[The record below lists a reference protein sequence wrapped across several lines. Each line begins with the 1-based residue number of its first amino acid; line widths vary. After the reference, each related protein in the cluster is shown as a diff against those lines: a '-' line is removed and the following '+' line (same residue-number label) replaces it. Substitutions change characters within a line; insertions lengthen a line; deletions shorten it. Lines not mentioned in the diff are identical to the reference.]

1 MNKFQ
6 LYRLL
11 RKNTNLSYK
20 RSPAF
25 EQNKWAKGLIYFGAA
40 MFGVYLIMYG
50 CLIGLGA
57 DGEAGKM
64 IGAATIYLAI
74 DFLLRFIV
82 QTTPGMMVKPYIL
95 QPISRYTAIE
105 CFLVGEHISGYNFLW
120 LCMFVPYG
128 IILLFAGESIGI
140 VLYEVIACLVL
151 MILNS
156 QIYLVFRTLINRTV
170 LWLIPSLAFYAL
182 PFSPVL
188 FNLNHK
194 AEALDKAFDAYVAF
208 GMSWYFLPIVL
219 AIICGLFFVNR
230 YFQFKY
236 VYEEISKK
244 TEKELK
250 HVSQFTFFERFGL
263 VGEYLKIELKS
274 NIRNKT
280 MRTRCIA
287 SMVIVVVFSLIVAY
301 TPIYDNELMQNFW
314 CLYCFAIY
322 GATALIKI
330 MGQEGNYIELLMMH
344 RENIIALLQAKF
356 YFYSSI
362 LIIPFVIMLPAVFA
376 GKYTILML
384 FAYMLLTAGFLHFVI
399 FQLAVYNKQTIPLQ
413 LKVTAKG
420 NFENGIQLV
429 IELFAFFGP
438 VLITGLGYL
447 LIGLT
452 YTYIILCIIG
462 LAFIATHHLWI
473 RNIYNRMMKR
483 RYENIEGFI
492 NTRDF

>member
-25 EQNKWAKGLIYFGAA
+25 EQNKWAKLLIYLGAG
-40 MFGVYLIMYG
+40 MFALYLIMYG
-50 CLIGLGA
+50 CIVGMA
-57 DGEAGKM
+57 AKGEAGM
-64 IGAATIYLAI
+64 MLAFAPFYMAI

-105 CFLVGEHISGYNFLW
+105 CFLIGEHVSGYNLLW
-120 LCMFVPYG
+120 LCMFVPYS
-128 IILLFAGESIGI
+128 IIQLFAGESF
-140 VLYEVIACLVL
+140 ALVMLELVTCEML

-156 QIYLVFRTLINRTV
+156 QIYLFFRTLINRSV
-170 LWLIPSLAFYAL
+170 LWLIPGLVFYAL
-182 PFSPVL
+182 PFTPLMLSP
-188 FNLNHK
+188 K
-194 AEALDKAFDAYVAF
+194 ADTFDKMVDMIIAQ
-208 GMSWYFLPIVL
+208 GLSWYALPIVL
-219 AIICGLFFVNR
+219 LVICGLFFVNR
-230 YFQFKY
+230 HMQFIF

-244 TEKELK
+244 TERALK
-250 HVSQFTFFERFGL
+250 HVSEFAFFNRFGL

-280 MRTRCIA
+280 MRTRCIYSLCA
-287 SMVIVVVFSLIVAY
+287 VIAFSLLVAY
-301 TPIYDNELMQNFW
+301 TTIYDSELMQNFW
-314 CLYCFAIY
+314 CLYCFALY
-322 GATALIKI
+322 GVTALIKI

-344 RENIIALLQAKF
+344 RENIIALLRAKF
-356 YFYSSI
+356 IFYSAV
-362 LIIPFVIMLPAVFA
+362 LIIPFVIMLPAVFT

-399 FQLAVYNKQTIPLQ
+399 FQLAVYNKQTLPLQ

-420 NFENGIQLV
+420 NFENGMQLV
-429 IELFAFFGP
+429 IELFALFGP

-447 LIGLT
+447 LVGLT
-452 YTYIILCIIG
+452 YTYIFMCVVG
-462 LAFIATHHLWI
+462 AAFIFTHPIWI
-473 RNIYNRMMKR
+473 RNIYTRMMKR
-483 RYENIEGFI
+483 RYENLEGFM

>member
-25 EQNKWAKGLIYFGAA
+25 EQNKWAKLLIYLGAG
-40 MFGVYLIMYG
+40 MFALYLIMYG
-50 CLIGLGA
+50 CIVGMA
-57 DGEAGKM
+57 AKGEAGM
-64 IGAATIYLAI
+64 MLAFAPFYMAI

-105 CFLVGEHISGYNFLW
+105 CFLIGEHVSGYNLLW
-120 LCMFVPYG
+120 FCMFVPYS
-128 IILLFAGESIGI
+128 IIQLFAGESFAL
-140 VLYEVIACLVL
+140 VLLELVTCELL

-156 QIYLVFRTLINRTV
+156 QIYLFFRTLINRSV
-170 LWLIPSLAFYAL
+170 LWLIPGLVFYAL
-182 PFSPVL
+182 PFTPLMLSP
-188 FNLNHK
+188 K
-194 AEALDKAFDAYVAF
+194 ADTFDKMVDMIIAQ
-208 GMSWYFLPIVL
+208 GLSWYALPIVL
-219 AIICGLFFVNR
+219 LVICGLFFVNR
-230 YFQFKY
+230 HMQFIF

-244 TEKELK
+244 TERALK
-250 HVSQFTFFERFGL
+250 HVSEFAFFNRFGL
-263 VGEYLKIELKS
+263 IGEYLKIELKS

-280 MRTRCIA
+280 MRTRCIYSLCA
-287 SMVIVVVFSLIVAY
+287 VIAFSLLVAY
-301 TPIYDNELMQNFW
+301 TTIYDSELMQNFW
-314 CLYCFAIY
+314 CLYCFALY
-322 GATALIKI
+322 GVTALIKI

-344 RENIIALLQAKF
+344 RENIIALLRAKF
-356 YFYSSI
+356 IFYSAV
-362 LIIPFVIMLPAVFA
+362 LIIPFVIMLPAVFT

-399 FQLAVYNKQTIPLQ
+399 FQLAVYNKQTLPLQ

-420 NFENGIQLV
+420 NFENGMQLV
-429 IELFAFFGP
+429 IELFALFGP

-447 LIGLT
+447 LVGLT
-452 YTYIILCIIG
+452 YTYIFMCIVG
-462 LAFIATHHLWI
+462 LVFIIAHPIWI
-473 RNIYNRMMKR
+473 RNIYTRMMKR
-483 RYENIEGFI
+483 RYENLEGFM

>member
-25 EQNKWAKGLIYFGAA
+25 EQNKWAKLLIYLGAG
-40 MFGVYLIMYG
+40 MFALYLIMYG
-50 CLIGLGA
+50 CIVGMA
-57 DGEAGKM
+57 AKGEAGM
-64 IGAATIYLAI
+64 MLAFAPFYMAI

-105 CFLVGEHISGYNFLW
+105 CFLIGEHVSGYNLLW
-120 LCMFVPYG
+120 LCMFVPYS
-128 IILLFAGESIGI
+128 IIQLFAGESF
-140 VLYEVIACLVL
+140 ALVMLELVTCELL

-156 QIYLVFRTLINRTV
+156 QIYLFFRTLINRSV
-170 LWLIPSLAFYAL
+170 LWLIPGLVFYAL
-182 PFSPVL
+182 PFTPLMLSP
-188 FNLNHK
+188 K
-194 AEALDKAFDAYVAF
+194 ADTFDKMVDMIIAQ
-208 GMSWYFLPIVL
+208 GLSWYTLPIVL
-219 AIICGLFFVNR
+219 LVICGLFFLNR
-230 YFQFKY
+230 HMQFIF

-244 TEKELK
+244 TERALK
-250 HVSQFTFFERFGL
+250 HVSEFAFFNRFGL
-263 VGEYLKIELKS
+263 IGEYLKIELKS

-280 MRTRCIA
+280 MRTRCIYSLCA
-287 SMVIVVVFSLIVAY
+287 VIAFSLLVAY
-301 TPIYDNELMQNFW
+301 TTIYDSELMQNFW
-314 CLYCFAIY
+314 CLYCFALY
-322 GATALIKI
+322 GVTALIKI

-344 RENIIALLQAKF
+344 RENIIALLRAKF
-356 YFYSSI
+356 IFYSAV
-362 LIIPFVIMLPAVFA
+362 LIIPFVIMLPAVFT

-399 FQLAVYNKQTIPLQ
+399 FQLAVYNKQTLPLQ

-420 NFENGIQLV
+420 NFENGMQLV
-429 IELFAFFGP
+429 IELFALFGP

-447 LIGLT
+447 LVGLT
-452 YTYIILCIIG
+452 YTYIFMCIVG
-462 LAFIATHHLWI
+462 LAFIIAHPIWI
-473 RNIYNRMMKR
+473 RNIYTRMMKR
-483 RYENIEGFI
+483 RYENLEGFM

>member
-25 EQNKWAKGLIYFGAA
+25 EQNKWAKLLIYLGAG
-40 MFGVYLIMYG
+40 MFALYLIMYG
-50 CLIGLGA
+50 CIVGMA
-57 DGEAGKM
+57 AKGEAGM
-64 IGAATIYLAI
+64 MLAFAPFYLAI

-105 CFLVGEHISGYNFLW
+105 CFLIGEHVSGYNLLW
-120 LCMFVPYG
+120 LCMFVPYS
-128 IILLFAGESIGI
+128 IIQLFAGESF
-140 VLYEVIACLVL
+140 ALVL
-151 MILNS
+151 LELVTCELLMVLNS
-156 QIYLVFRTLINRTV
+156 QIYLFFRTLINRSV
-170 LWLIPSLAFYAL
+170 LWLIPGLVFYAL
-182 PFSPVL
+182 PFTPLMLSP
-188 FNLNHK
+188 K
-194 AEALDKAFDAYVAF
+194 ADTFDKMVDMIIAQ
-208 GMSWYFLPIVL
+208 GLSWYALPIVL
-219 AIICGLFFVNR
+219 LVICGLFFVNR
-230 YFQFKY
+230 HMQFIF

-244 TEKELK
+244 TERALK
-250 HVSQFTFFERFGL
+250 HVSEFAFFNRFGL

-280 MRTRCIA
+280 MRTRCIYSLCA
-287 SMVIVVVFSLIVAY
+287 VIAFSLLVAY
-301 TPIYDNELMQNFW
+301 TTIYDSELMQNFW
-314 CLYCFAIY
+314 CLYCFALY
-322 GATALIKI
+322 GVTALIKI

-344 RENIIALLQAKF
+344 RENIIALLRAKF
-356 YFYSSI
+356 IFYSAV
-362 LIIPFVIMLPAVFA
+362 LIIPFVIMLPAVFT

-399 FQLAVYNKQTIPLQ
+399 FQLAVYNKQTLPLQ

-420 NFENGIQLV
+420 NFENGMQLV
-429 IELFAFFGP
+429 IELFALFGP

-447 LIGLT
+447 LVGLT
-452 YTYIILCIIG
+452 YTYIFMCIVG
-462 LAFIATHHLWI
+462 LAFIIAHPIWI
-473 RNIYNRMMKR
+473 RNIYTRMMKR
-483 RYENIEGFI
+483 RYENLEGFM

>member
-25 EQNKWAKGLIYFGAA
+25 EQNKWAKLLIYLGAG
-40 MFGVYLIMYG
+40 MFALYLIMYG
-50 CLIGLGA
+50 CIVGMA
-57 DGEAGKM
+57 AKGEAGM
-64 IGAATIYLAI
+64 MLAFAPFYMAI

-105 CFLVGEHISGYNFLW
+105 CFLIGEHVSGYNLLW
-120 LCMFVPYG
+120 LCMFVPYS
-128 IILLFAGESIGI
+128 IIQVFAGESFAL
-140 VLYEVIACLVL
+140 VLLELVTCELL

-156 QIYLVFRTLINRTV
+156 QIYLFFRTLINRSV
-170 LWLIPSLAFYAL
+170 LWLIPGLVFYAL
-182 PFSPVL
+182 PFTPLILSP
-188 FNLNHK
+188 K
-194 AEALDKAFDAYVAF
+194 ADTFDKMVDMIIAQ
-208 GMSWYFLPIVL
+208 GLSWYALPIVL
-219 AIICGLFFVNR
+219 LVICGLFFVNR
-230 YFQFKY
+230 HMQFIF

-244 TEKELK
+244 TERALK
-250 HVSQFTFFERFGL
+250 HVSEFAFFNRFGL
-263 VGEYLKIELKS
+263 IGEYLKIELKS

-280 MRTRCIA
+280 MRTRCIYSLCA
-287 SMVIVVVFSLIVAY
+287 VIAFSLLVAY
-301 TPIYDNELMQNFW
+301 TTIYDSELMQNFW
-314 CLYCFAIY
+314 CLYCFALY
-322 GATALIKI
+322 GVTALIKI

-344 RENIIALLQAKF
+344 RENIIALLRAKF
-356 YFYSSI
+356 IFYSAV
-362 LIIPFVIMLPAVFA
+362 LIIPFVIMLPAVFT

-399 FQLAVYNKQTIPLQ
+399 FQLAVYNKQTLPLQ

-420 NFENGIQLV
+420 NFENGMQLV
-429 IELFAFFGP
+429 IELFALFGP

-447 LIGLT
+447 LVGLT
-452 YTYIILCIIG
+452 YTYIFMCIVG
-462 LAFIATHHLWI
+462 LAFIIAHPIWI
-473 RNIYNRMMKR
+473 RNIYTRMMKR
-483 RYENIEGFI
+483 RYENLEGFM